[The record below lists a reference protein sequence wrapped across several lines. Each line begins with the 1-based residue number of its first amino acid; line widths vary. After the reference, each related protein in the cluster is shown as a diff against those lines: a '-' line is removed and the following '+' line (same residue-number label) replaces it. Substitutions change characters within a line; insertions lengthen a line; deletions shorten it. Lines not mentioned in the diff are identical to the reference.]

1 MCVSYTPGLKLMVD
15 INKLLL
21 KLKYVKT
28 RKNTHVQRER
38 EKYEVIKLYEKTNR
52 QKTQNYALRIKENLP
67 PCKYVC
73 IHILLEIINLKLT
86 KHTNSHRV

>member
-38 EKYEVIKLYEKTNR
+38 EKYEVIKLYEKT
-52 QKTQNYALRIKENLP
+52 K
-67 PCKYVC
+67 
-73 IHILLEIINLKLT
+73 HILLEIINLKLT

>member
-52 QKTQNYALRIKENLP
+52 QKTQIRIKH
-67 PCKYVC
+67 KR
-73 IHILLEIINLKLT
+73 KLT
-86 KHTNSHRV
+86 TLQICMYTYLIGNNQSKID